1 MSMSQNYTEQQI
13 KDIVRDYIQK
23 EFMYDMP
30 DSVLSNDTLLVE
42 EGIIDSLGIFRLIS
56 FLQEQFELIV
66 EPEDV
71 VIEHFESINA
81 IGQLCLSYHKA

>member
-1 MSMSQNYTEQQI
+1 MSMSQNYTEEQV
-13 KDIVRDYIQK
+13 KDIVRDYIQQ

-30 DSVLSNDTLLVE
+30 GHILDNNTLLVE

-56 FLQEQFELIV
+56 FLQEQFELTV

-71 VIEHFESINA
+71 VMEHFESINA
-81 IGQLCLSYHKA
+81 IGHLCLSYNKA